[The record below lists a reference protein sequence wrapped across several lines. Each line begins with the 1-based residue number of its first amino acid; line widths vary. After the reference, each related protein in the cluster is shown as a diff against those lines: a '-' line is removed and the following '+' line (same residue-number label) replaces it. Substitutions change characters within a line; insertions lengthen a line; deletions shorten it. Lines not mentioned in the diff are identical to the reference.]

1 MSSHSPAT
9 QTLPAPLQLPHAER
23 RARIAE
29 WMRLFVEPGQVVELR
44 VIAPPVDRKANPHAK
59 YTSSGWFDFDHIDD
73 LAHEAAHYSG
83 ADGFDGV
90 YFTPNP
96 VKPEVLKRR
105 ANFFAESKI
114 EDGSTGG
121 DDIAERRWLMIDV
134 DATRGAGGKGQS
146 SSEVEKDAAL
156 EVGQSVH
163 LLLMDLGWGLPAINV
178 DSGNGY
184 HLYYALH
191 PTDRAV
197 GSTTEEIKAS
207 TAKFKH
213 LLELIA
219 GACDTAGA
227 SVDSGIGDPSRV
239 MKVPGTLS
247 RKGVN
252 TEERPWRVSQLL
264 STNDQPTHPPT
275 IEETIK
281 AMEGHGIK
289 RKAKADAKGEDAE
302 AKSKRKRKA
311 SPLPTFSCHT
321 TTPYGQRSL
330 QEECQKIA
338 SAPEDTRNITLN
350 ACSFAIYQLVAGGEI
365 NEIDAEGG
373 IVAAARSLGL
383 PDPEIFKTMRS
394 AAAKGKT
401 QPRSAPVREANGDA
415 SPIPASVLGGE
426 QPVTTPAANPSSNSS
441 DQPRRPIHALPEV
454 YIDPEES
461 RVVDEILPH
470 LAKDPD
476 LYLRNGQF
484 VRVQLNKK
492 TGISSITEVTQPDI
506 RRRITE
512 RVALKEIK
520 ISKESG
526 DRSIVFSH
534 PPVWLPSMMVDH
546 PHKPGF
552 REIIGIINAPIV
564 RKDGSI
570 CDTVGFDATTG
581 LYSTVN
587 RASIDAAKAIDFSK
601 ESAIRS
607 ANALADLIA
616 DFPIV
621 ETNGISVFLSAILSL
636 IGRHLIDGN
645 IPLHLVDANAAG
657 SGKGKLIDIAGI
669 IATGSHFPVQQL
681 STNIEEQRKNISSQ
695 VLAGTTALHLD
706 NAESGSVLKST
717 VMDSIITS
725 RYWSDRRLGS
735 NDLDT
740 DFVRT
745 VFFLSGNNI
754 SLGGDTSRRVIRI
767 RLESKT
773 ANPEDRH
780 EFKHRR
786 IMQHVTAH
794 RRTYLAHAITML
806 ASYLRSSSP
815 PFEGLRETGSF
826 EEWSDVIRECIIWS
840 GMPDPWDSNATVK
853 KELNSTSDE
862 HALVVAAWKEI
873 CEGGSLTV
881 AEAATKY
888 KDNSYCG
895 ETRFTAMASLI
906 LLNFRGDFNARSLG
920 KLLAKY
926 KNLPSQEGTIVTSG
940 KDNHTKNL
948 LWSVR

>member
-1 MSSHSPAT
+1 MSSHPPAT

-90 YFTPNP
+90 YFTPNSL
-96 VKPEVLKRR
+96 KPKVLERR
-105 ANFFAESKI
+105 ANYFAESKV
-114 EDGSTGG
+114 EDGATG
-121 DDIAERRWLMIDV
+121 DDDVAERRWLMIDV
-134 DATRGAGGKGQS
+134 DATRGPGGKGQS
-146 SSEVEKDAAL
+146 SSEVEKAAAMDVA
-156 EVGQSVH
+156 EGAI
-163 LLLMDLGWGLPAINV
+163 LLLCNLGWGIPSITV

-191 PTDRAV
+191 PTDRPV
-197 GSTTEEIKAS
+197 GNTTEEIKAG
-207 TAKFKH
+207 TARFKH

-227 SVDSGIGDPSRV
+227 SVDSGIGNPSRV

-252 TEERPWRVSQLL
+252 TEERPWRVSRVMAVGEGGKV
-264 STNDQPTHPPT
+264 PPT
-275 IEETIK
+275 IAETI
-281 AMEGHGIK
+281 AEMERQGIK
-289 RKAKADAKGEDAE
+289 RKAKADATDESNGKP
-302 AKSKRKRKA
+302 KRKRKSA
-311 SPLPTFSCHT
+311 PLPTVSCHT

-330 QEECQKIA
+330 QGECQAIA
-338 SAPEDTRNITLN
+338 NAPSGTRNAALN
-350 ACSFAIYQLVAGGEI
+350 TSAFAIYQLVAGGEI
-365 NEIDAEGG
+365 NEVDAEGA
-373 IVAAARSLGL
+373 IVSAARSAGL
-383 PDPEIFKTMRS
+383 DDDEIFKTMRS
-394 AAAKGKT
+394 AAAKGMT
-401 QPRSAPVREANGDA
+401 QPRSAPVRDTEATGDA
-415 SPIPASVLGGE
+415 PSIPVSVLGGE
-426 QPVTTPAANPSSNSS
+426 QPATTPPLSPSPP

-607 ANALADLIA
+607 ANALADLIS

-621 ETNGISVFLSAILSL
+621 ETNGLSVFLSAILSL

-745 VFFLSGNNI
+745 VFFMSGNNI

-786 IMQHVTAH
+786 IMQHVASH
-794 RRTYLAHAITML
+794 RRTYLTHAITML
-806 ASYLRSSSP
+806 AAYLRSSSP

-826 EEWSDVIRECIIWS
+826 EEWSDLVRECIIWS

-853 KELNSTSDE
+853 KDLNSTSDE

-888 KDNSYCG
+888 KDHSYCG
-895 ETRFTAMASLI
+895 ETKFTAMASLI

-926 KNLPSQEGTIVTSG
+926 KNLPQAEGTIVNAG
-940 KDNHTKNL
+940 EDRYTKTIR
-948 LWSVR
+948 WAIR